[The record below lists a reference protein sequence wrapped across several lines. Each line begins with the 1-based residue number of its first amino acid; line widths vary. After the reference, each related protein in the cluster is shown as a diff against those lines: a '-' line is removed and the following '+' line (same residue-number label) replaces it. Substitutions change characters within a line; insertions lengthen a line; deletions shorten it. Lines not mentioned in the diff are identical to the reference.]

1 MDSCGFEMAGGALWN
16 ERDVKLT
23 LKERQVLN
31 NHRKKEGG
39 VFVERTELGGEK
51 KMNKDLIL

>member
-1 MDSCGFEMAGGALWN
+1 MAGSALWN
-16 ERDVKLT
+16 ERDVT

-31 NHRKKEGG
+31 NHRKKKRG
-39 VFVERTELGGEK
+39 VFVERAELGGGK